1 MNMKK
6 ILLFFTLAF
15 TAMTGTAADF
25 RNRPSRDFIHEPCV
39 FDTLLATFRRVAAC
53 YGSPGA
59 VTGSAWADDI
69 GFSRYR
75 WEVPSLSNRKSVS
88 GSLPY
93 YPDKVLTPAERS
105 ARDSVVANFV
115 RTVEALHRRA
125 DWSVETEKA
134 RLVSQ
139 MEAFGDTA
147 TVLPWVYA
155 VIAQK
160 YKGSVQ
166 AYVDALFKRSAMTNV
181 RRLRRFAKS
190 PVPSRMLDDMGIQFV
205 VSRLMFRQ
213 WETQRQPAA
222 DGARLVILRSEL
234 EKR

>member
-6 ILLFFTLAF
+6 ILLLLTLVF

-25 RNRPSRDFIHEPCV
+25 QNRPSRDFIHEPCV

-105 ARDSVVANFV
+105 ARDTVVANFV

-125 DWSVETEKA
+125 DWSVEAEKA
-134 RLVSQ
+134 RLVRQ

-147 TVLPWVYA
+147 TVLPWVY
-155 VIAQK
+155 
-160 YKGSVQ
+160 
-166 AYVDALFKRSAMTNV
+166 
-181 RRLRRFAKS
+181 RRDCAE
-190 PVPSRMLDDMGIQFV
+190 V
-205 VSRLMFRQ
+205 
-213 WETQRQPAA
+213 
-222 DGARLVILRSEL
+222 
-234 EKR
+234 